1 MSKTK
6 GGLGRGLGAL
16 IPDLNENID
25 KLKKGDEAAAGE
37 AVYDLP
43 LADILPN
50 PWQPRREFDEEALTD
65 LADSIRREGV
75 LSPILVVRREGD
87 TLLVS
92 GERRLRA
99 AKIAGLETIPAIV
112 RQLDDRAMATIA
124 LVENIQR
131 ADLNALEEAQGY
143 ARLMAD
149 TGQSAAQVAE
159 AVGKSRAHVT
169 NMVRLLD
176 LPEEVL
182 ALLAEGRLTAGHG
195 RALLGIPDPADLVAL
210 ALEAAQLG
218 YSVRQV
224 EELARSLK
232 DGNKP
237 DADRKKPVKAAKG
250 QEVYQEISRQL
261 SENLQTKVRI
271 HKRGPVSE
279 LKIEFYGEDDLTRI
293 LELLHQQLH

>member
-25 KLKKGDEAAAGE
+25 KLKKGDETAVGE

-50 PWQPRREFDEEALTD
+50 PWQPRHEFDEEALTD

-159 AVGKSRAHVT
+159 AVGKSRAHVA

-237 DADRKKPVKAAKG
+237 DADRKKPAKAAKG

>member
-1 MSKTK
+1 
-6 GGLGRGLGAL
+6 
-16 IPDLNENID
+16 
-25 KLKKGDEAAAGE
+25 
-37 AVYDLP
+37 
-43 LADILPN
+43 
-50 PWQPRREFDEEALTD
+50 
-65 LADSIRREGV
+65 
-75 LSPILVVRREGD
+75 
-87 TLLVS
+87 
-92 GERRLRA
+92 
-99 AKIAGLETIPAIV
+99 
-112 RQLDDRAMATIA
+112 A

-159 AVGKSRAHVT
+159 AVGKSRAHVA

-237 DADRKKPVKAAKG
+237 DADRKKPAKAAKG

-279 LKIEFYGEDDLTRI
+279 LKIEFYSEDDLTRI

>member
-50 PWQPRREFDEEALTD
+50 PWQPRHEFDEEALTD

-159 AVGKSRAHVT
+159 AVGKSRAHVA

-232 DGNKP
+232 DGNQP
-237 DADRKKPVKAAKG
+237 NADRKKLAKAAKG

-271 HKRGPVSE
+271 HKRGSVSE

>member
-25 KLKKGDEAAAGE
+25 KLKKGDETAAGE

-50 PWQPRREFDEEALTD
+50 PWQPRHEFDEEALTD

-159 AVGKSRAHVT
+159 AVGKSRAHVA

-237 DADRKKPVKAAKG
+237 DADRKKPAKAAKG
-250 QEVYQEISRQL
+250 QEVYQDISRQL

-271 HKRGPVSE
+271 HKRGSVSE

>member
-25 KLKKGDEAAAGE
+25 KLKKGDETVAGE

-159 AVGKSRAHVT
+159 AVGKSRAHVA

-237 DADRKKPVKAAKG
+237 DADRKKPAKAAKG
-250 QEVYQEISRQL
+250 QDVYQEISRQL

-279 LKIEFYGEDDLTRI
+279 LKIEFYSEDDLTRI

>member
-25 KLKKGDEAAAGE
+25 KLKKGDGGAAGE
-37 AVYDLP
+37 AVYDLS

-159 AVGKSRAHVT
+159 AVGKSRAHVA

-237 DADRKKPVKAAKG
+237 DADRKKPAKAAKG

>member
-50 PWQPRREFDEEALTD
+50 PWQPRHEFDEEALTD

-159 AVGKSRAHVT
+159 SVGKSRAHVA

-237 DADRKKPVKAAKG
+237 DADRKKPAKAAKG

-279 LKIEFYGEDDLTRI
+279 LKIEFYSEDDLTRI

>member
-50 PWQPRREFDEEALTD
+50 PWQPRHEFDEEALTD

-99 AKIAGLETIPAIV
+99 AKIAGLETVPAIV

-159 AVGKSRAHVT
+159 AVGKSRAHVA

-224 EELARSLK
+224 EGLARFLK
-232 DGNKP
+232 DGNQP
-237 DADRKKPVKAAKG
+237 DGDRKKPAKAAKG

-279 LKIEFYGEDDLTRI
+279 LKIEFYSEDDLTRI

>member
-25 KLKKGDEAAAGE
+25 KLKKGDEGAAGE
-37 AVYDLP
+37 TVYDLP

-50 PWQPRREFDEEALTD
+50 PWQPRHEFDEEALTD

-159 AVGKSRAHVT
+159 AVGKSRAHVA

-237 DADRKKPVKAAKG
+237 DADRKKPAKAAKG

>member
-131 ADLNALEEAQGY
+131 TDLNALEEAQGY

-159 AVGKSRAHVT
+159 AVGKSRAHVA

-232 DGNKP
+232 DGNQP
-237 DADRKKPVKAAKG
+237 DGDRKKPAKAAKG
-250 QEVYQEISRQL
+250 QEIYQEISRQL

-279 LKIEFYGEDDLTRI
+279 LKIEFYSEDDLTRI

>member
-50 PWQPRREFDEEALTD
+50 PWQPRHEFDEEALTD

-159 AVGKSRAHVT
+159 AVGKSRAHVA

-237 DADRKKPVKAAKG
+237 DADRKKPAKAAKG
-250 QEVYQEISRQL
+250 QEVYQDISRQL

>member
-25 KLKKGDEAAAGE
+25 KLKKGDEGAAGE

-50 PWQPRREFDEEALTD
+50 PWQPRHEFDEEALTD

-159 AVGKSRAHVT
+159 AVGKSRAHVA

-237 DADRKKPVKAAKG
+237 DADRKKPAKAAKG

-279 LKIEFYGEDDLTRI
+279 LKIEFYSEDDLTRI